1 MSSER
6 ILLAGNVDGIGG
18 GGGEK
23 IWGFLENPENEMND
37 GFEGPRISP
46 AE

>member
-1 MSSER
+1 MGLGVE
-6 ILLAGNVDGIGG
+6 GVK
-18 GGGEK
+18 K